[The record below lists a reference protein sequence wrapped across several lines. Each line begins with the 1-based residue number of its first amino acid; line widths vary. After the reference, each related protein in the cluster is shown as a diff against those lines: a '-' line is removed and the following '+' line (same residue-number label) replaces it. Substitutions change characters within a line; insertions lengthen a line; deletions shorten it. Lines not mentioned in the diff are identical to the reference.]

1 MATAIKR
8 LHFQAWNS
16 AYRATFRTR
25 PAVPAQWQRPLSS
38 DPVRLADDVT
48 NKDLPGALNESHFRQ
63 KPAKVEAVPSPASE
77 NVDGEEALTEI
88 ERTGGSSTGQLKTVE
103 GWDEEFESDD
113 ITSLG
118 HGELEQ
124 HREIREFMRFAAWE
138 IPLLSS
144 KAHLKPE
151 SYHVS
156 LTTTYPT
163 ELATPFEP
171 PEASTPLH
179 FRYTTYLGESH
190 PAETKVVLQFSPL
203 DLSNLTPQQR
213 DKLIKLAGVRY
224 NPSEKLIRMSSEAF
238 GTVTQNKRFLA
249 EQVESLIAEAQNAKD
264 MFEDVPF
271 DFRHHTPR
279 SRLKF
284 PEQWKMT
291 AEKKAR
297 LEEQRMKAVEAERE
311 RVRGRLVDGEEALR
325 VALPLPKAQEEAVPM
340 LVGLGRHRRHRRH

>member
-16 AYRATFRTR
+16 AHRATFRTR
-25 PAVPAQWQRPLSS
+25 PAVQAQWQRPLSS
-38 DPVRLADDVT
+38 TPVRFADD
-48 NKDLPGALNESHFRQ
+48 NPRRDLPGAHEESQFHQ
-63 KPAKVEAVPSPASE
+63 KPANLENAPAAASE
-77 NVDGEEALTEI
+77 NMDGEKALAEI
-88 ERTGGSSTGQLKTVE
+88 ERTGESGARQLKTVE

-124 HREIREFMRFAAWE
+124 HREIREFMRYAAWE
-138 IPLLSS
+138 LPLLS
-144 KAHLKPE
+144 K
-151 SYHVS
+151 
-156 LTTTYPT
+156 
-163 ELATPFEP
+163 LATPFEP
-171 PEASTPLH
+171 PTASAPLH

-203 DLSNLTPQQR
+203 DLPDLSPQQR

-224 NPSEKLIRMSSEAF
+224 NPSKRLVRMSSESF
-238 GTVTQNKRFLA
+238 STVAQNKRFLA
-249 EQVESLIAEAQNAKD
+249 EQVEALIAEAKNAKD

-271 DFRHHTPR
+271 DFRHHTSRPR
-279 SRLKF
+279 LRF
-284 PEQWKMT
+284 PEKWKMT
-291 AEKKAR
+291 ADRKAR
-297 LEEQRMKAVEAERE
+297 LEEERMKAIEAERE
-311 RVRGRLVDGEEALR
+311 KTRGRLVDGEEAVR